1 MATRDPAW
9 SDRLDSLPGWRRGL
23 VLDVRSSAS
32 FGAGHLR
39 GAVSHPLEPGAG
51 VTADFAALLPSIF
64 LPPRPEPLL
73 VVASSA
79 RLAEALAT
87 HLRARGRGAVGALGL
102 GPAELAALPP
112 ALVERGPSRARL
124 WQPPRWLGRHAGLL
138 PPPALGPALDLACG
152 SGRACVWLAEQGWR
166 TTGLDHQPEALVL
179 GARLAASRNV
189 ACRFLAADLRCP
201 DAVPGGPWALVTAFR
216 FLDRPLLARLAGL
229 LRPGG
234 VACVRTFRD
243 APGYAGHPHPRHRL
257 ARGELLRAFP
267 AGLWEVLA
275 HAEDFD
281 ADGRPA
287 AGIVARRRPGG
298 AGPTSGA

>member
-1 MATRDPAW
+1 MPARDPDW

-23 VLDVRSSAS
+23 VLDIRSAVA

-39 GAVSHPLEPGAG
+39 GAVSYPLEPGAG
-51 VTADFAALLPSIF
+51 AAAGFAALLPSIF

-79 RLAEALAT
+79 RLAEALAA
-87 HLRARGRGAVGALGL
+87 HLRARGRASVGALGL
-102 GPAELAALPP
+102 GPAALAALPP
-112 ALVERGPSRARL
+112 ALLERGPSRARL
-124 WQPPRWLGRHAGLL
+124 WQPPRWLERHAGLL

-166 TTGLDHQPEALVL
+166 TTGLDHEPEALLL
-179 GARLAASRNV
+179 GGRLAASRAV
-189 ACRFLAADLRCP
+189 ACRFLAADLRRP
-201 DAVPGGPWALVTAFR
+201 EVVPAGPWALVTAFR

-229 LRPGG
+229 VVPGG

-267 AGLWEVLA
+267 AGRWEVLA
-275 HAEDFD
+275 
-281 ADGRPA
+281 
-287 AGIVARRRPGG
+287 
-298 AGPTSGA
+298 